1 MEIIKGKVK
10 KPFNVILYGVPGIG
24 KSTWAAG
31 APEPLFIGAEEN
43 DELNASRLKR
53 AETWTEF
60 IEQLAWLDKT
70 SPEYSTLVVDT
81 LDSVEKLLHRHI
93 LAEDSK
99 SSGSMAR
106 AHGGYGRAFEQAESE
121 MIKLRSKLQSFR
133 DKGKGIVLLAH
144 SNKTKADDTNIGL
157 QYDTY
162 EMAIHRKAQAVFVDW
177 VSAVLFAN
185 YVVHR
190 ADDDNSDKVFAIGQ
204 GERMVLTEKRPG
216 FLAKNRYNLP
226 YEMPL
231 EFEAFHERYLQFYE
245 MDSPSFSPD
254 EVYQQ
259 CVGLLSNI
267 SDAELQK
274 KIVAT
279 MDKAL
284 EEKNQKKMM
293 AIKKRIEER
302 INT

>member
-31 APEPLFIGAEEN
+31 APAPLFIGAEEN
-43 DELNASRLKR
+43 DELDVPRLKR
-53 AETWTEF
+53 AETWIQF
-60 IEQLAWLDKT
+60 IEQISWLVDKR
-70 SPEYSTLVVDT
+70 PEYQTLVIDT
-81 LDSVEKLLHRHI
+81 VDSVEKLLHRHI
-93 LAEDSK
+93 LSQDQK

-121 MIKLRSKLQSFR
+121 MIKLRSQLQVLR
-133 DKGKGIVLLAH
+133 DSGKGIVLLAH
-144 SNKTKADDTNIGL
+144 SNKTKADDTHIGL

-177 VSAVLFAN
+177 VSCVLFAN

-204 GERMVLTEKRPG
+204 GERKVLTEKRPG

-226 YEMPL
+226 FEMPL
-231 EFEAFHERYLQFYE
+231 EFGAFYEAYIQFYE
-245 MDSPSFSPD
+245 TDSSTTPD
-254 EVYQQ
+254 EIYQS

-267 SDAELQK
+267 TDEELQK
-274 KIVAT
+274 KIVMT

-284 EEKNQKKMM
+284 EAKDLKMM
-293 AIKKRIEER
+293 SNIKRRIEER
-302 INT
+302 INA